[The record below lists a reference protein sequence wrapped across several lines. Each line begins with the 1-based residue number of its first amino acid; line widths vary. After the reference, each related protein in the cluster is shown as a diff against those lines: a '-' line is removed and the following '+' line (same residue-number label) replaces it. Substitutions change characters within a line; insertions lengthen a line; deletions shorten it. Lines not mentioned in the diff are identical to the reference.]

1 MRLVLDTNVVLSLW
15 VFSDS
20 RFAPLQDLVRAG
32 RLIALTSPDCL
43 AEFERVLGYPEFKL
57 EAEKRRRILA
67 DYAATVQR
75 VAAAGQAVLD
85 LPQCRDGDDQKFLEL
100 ARDGRADYLLTS
112 DKALLKLAR
121 HRRLS
126 GRFRI
131 VTPEC
136 FMNELE

>member
-1 MRLVLDTNVVLSLW
+1 MVLSLW
-15 VFSDS
+15 VFADS
-20 RFAPLQDLVRAG
+20 RFASLQGFVRSG
-32 RLIALTSPDCL
+32 RLIALSSSDCL
-43 AEFERVLGYPEFKL
+43 AEFERVLSYPEFKL
-57 EAEKRRRILA
+57 EEEKQGRILA
-67 DYAATVQR
+67 DYAASVQL
-75 VAAAGQAVLD
+75 VAAAGLAVLD

-100 ARDGRADYLLTS
+100 ARDGRADYLVTS

-136 FMNELE
+136 FMRELG

>member
-1 MRLVLDTNVVLSLW
+1 MVLSLW
-15 VFSDS
+15 VFADS
-20 RFAPLQDLVRAG
+20 RFASLQGFVRSG
-32 RLIALTSPDCL
+32 RLIALSSPDCL
-43 AEFERVLGYPEFKL
+43 AEFERVLSYPEFKL
-57 EAEKRRRILA
+57 EEEKQRRILA
-67 DYAATVQR
+67 DYAASVQL
-75 VAAAGQAVLD
+75 VAAAGLAVLD

-100 ARDGRADYLLTS
+100 ARDGRADYLVTS

-136 FMNELE
+136 LMRELG